1 MKGSVNKISAAV
13 LYVVFLSVVSGC
25 SGSKET
31 LPAPSQTAE
40 TETKK
45 SSALHDIATQHVI
58 NGSLFELKG
67 EYAQA
72 ILEFQDALRYEK
84 DPGIYFALAKNYSA
98 LNKHSLAIESAREA
112 VRRAPEHLEY
122 RRLLA
127 ASYMQIFEVD
137 SAAMMYQ
144 EIVKRDSNNIESWF
158 NLARL
163 QQARNPQKA
172 LQTFDEITQR
182 FGPQWEVLLQI
193 VELHNAAQQFGK
205 AAEAMKRMTEID
217 PSNLD
222 LQQSL
227 ARAYVR
233 ADQPDDAMRVYQ
245 ELRERD
251 PQNKEYMSEL
261 GGVHLMKGEYAK
273 ARKEFDVIL
282 SDDSADVEVKLRIG
296 ELYFSQLEKDSTLAS
311 YAQSIFE
318 RIRSQHPKDWRAYW
332 FLGAIGAVTRNDSLS
347 LVNFKKVT
355 ELASWNADGWV
366 YLSSVFLEKNDFH
379 AVVTVLES
387 ALKSLPNEPRVNTI
401 LGIAYSRL
409 NRNQEAIR
417 VLEKAHGLDPKDLN
431 TISQLALI
439 YDGLK
444 MYAESDSLYEDALRL
459 DPNNHLVL
467 NNYGYSLS
475 ERDMQLQR
483 ALAMSKKAVEQQPD
497 NQSYLDTYGWVH
509 FKLANYAEAE
519 KWIKKAIEK
528 GNANAVLYEHLGD
541 VYANMND
548 HERAVEQWNIAL
560 KLDATNTA
568 LKEKISR
575 SMR

>member
-1 MKGSVNKISAAV
+1 MNKIFAVV
-13 LYVVFLSVVSGC
+13 LYAVFLYAVSGC

-31 LPAPSQTAE
+31 APPPSQTAE

-45 SSALHDIATQHVI
+45 SSALHDVTTQHVI

-67 EYAQA
+67 EFAQA
-72 ILEFQDALRYEK
+72 ILEFQDALRYDK
-84 DPGIYFALAKNYSA
+84 AAGIYFALAKNYSA
-98 LNKHSLAIESAREA
+98 LNKQSLAIESAREA
-112 VRRAPEHLEY
+112 VRLAPDNLEY

-127 ASYMQIFEVD
+127 ASFGQVFDVD
-137 SAAMMYQ
+137 SAVATYG
-144 EIVKRDSNNIESWF
+144 EIVKRDSGSIESWF

-163 QQARNPQKA
+163 QQSRNPQKA
-172 LQTFDEITQR
+172 LQTYDEITNR

-193 VELHNAAQQFGK
+193 VELHNATAQFGK

-217 PSNLD
+217 PGNLD

-233 ADQPDDAMRVYQ
+233 ANQPDDALKVYQ

-251 PQNKEYMSEL
+251 PKNTEYISEL
-261 GGVHLMKGEYAK
+261 GGVYLMKKDYAK
-273 ARKEFDVIL
+273 AGKEFDLVL
-282 SDDSADVEVKLRIG
+282 TPDSVNFEEKLRVG
-296 ELYFSQLEKDSTLAS
+296 EMYFSQLEKDSTLAPH
-311 YAQSIFE
+311 AQSIFE
-318 RIRSQHPKDWRAYW
+318 RIQRKHPKDWRAYW
-332 FLGAIGAVTRNDSLS
+332 FLGAIGAISHNDSLS
-347 LVNFKKVT
+347 LANFKKVT

-366 YLSSVFLEKNDFH
+366 YLSSVFLEKNDFQS
-379 AVVTVLES
+379 VVTVLES
-387 ALKSLPNEPRVNTI
+387 ALKSLPEEPRVNTI

-409 NRNQEAIR
+409 NRHQDAIR
-417 VLEKAHGLDPKDLN
+417 VLEKAYSLDPKDLN

-444 MYAESDSLYEDALRL
+444 KYEESDSLYEDALRL
-459 DPNNHLVL
+459 DPNNHLIL

-475 ERDMQLQR
+475 ERGLQLQR
-483 ALAMSKKAVEQQPD
+483 AMEMSKKAVEQQSE
-497 NQSYLDTYGWVH
+497 NQSYLDTFGWIY
-509 FKLANYAEAE
+509 FKLGNYAEAE

-528 GNANAVLYEHLGD
+528 GNANSVLYEHLGD

-560 KLDATNTA
+560 KLDSGNAA

-575 SMR
+575 AAR